1 MSRYYRAIAVD
12 YDGTLTETD
21 APEPGVLAAI
31 RRARGAGRRVVLVT
45 GRIFRSLLGSFPDVE
60 RAFDAIVAENG
71 GVIWLPGTGARV
83 VAQPVGPEL
92 AFALETRG
100 VPVERGEVLL
110 ATHAIH
116 DQTVLQEIA
125 RLGLELQL
133 VRNRG
138 ALMVLPPGVSKGTG
152 LLEAL
157 ADLGISR
164 HSTVAVGDAE
174 NDHSL
179 VESCELG
186 VAVANAVPALQ
197 DHADVVLGKRAG
209 AGVIELLGGPLLR
222 GDIRVQPKR
231 WQVRLGTTA
240 DGAAVTIP
248 GSQVNLLVTGGTQSG
263 KSHLAGLV
271 AERLLTMGYRVCVID
286 PEGDYTGLEALRR
299 LVVVGGAEPPP
310 SPDQLARLLRI
321 GSVVVDLSL
330 RSAAERLDDCRRT
343 VEALAEHRERH
354 GTPHWIILDEAH
366 LVPDLARLLS
376 LGPGPS
382 AAGVCA
388 VTWLPDHLSAATLA
402 AMDLA
407 VVFPGG
413 GESAAGCL
421 RRVGFDL
428 PAPTGDPAPSAAAG
442 RIEGLLLDRRT
453 TRRFVADQR
462 TSVHLRHWHK
472 YQSAELPYHQRFLFR
487 RTDRLTG
494 AVAASMADF
503 HHEIGRAAPEVLRH
517 HAQNR
522 DFSRWTNE
530 VIRDHELAGR
540 LRLAEE
546 SLTGN
551 GAVATETGRRL
562 LLEVIETHYAGS

>member
-1 MSRYYRAIAVD
+1 MSRYYRAVAVD

-21 APEPGVLAAI
+21 APDPEVLAAI
-31 RRARGAGRRVVLVT
+31 SRARGAGRRMVLVT
-45 GRIFRSLLGSFPDVE
+45 GRIFRSLLASFPDAE

-71 GVIWLPGTGARV
+71 GVIWLPGTGARA

-92 AFALETRG
+92 AAALETRD
-100 VPVERGEVLL
+100 VPVERGEALL
-110 ATHAIH
+110 ATQAIH

-125 RLGLELQL
+125 RLGLEVQL

-197 DHADVVLGKRAG
+197 DHADVVLGERAG

-231 WQVRLGTTA
+231 WQVRLGTGA
-240 DGAAVTIP
+240 DGVAVTIP
-248 GSQVNLLVTGGTQSG
+248 GSQVNLLVTGGTESG
-263 KSHLAGLV
+263 KSHLAGLL
-271 AERLLTMGYRVCVID
+271 AERLVTMGYAVCVID
-286 PEGDYTGLEALRR
+286 PEGDHTGLEALRG

-310 SPDQLARLLRI
+310 SPDQLARLLRL

-330 RSAAERLDDCRRT
+330 RSAAERVNDCRRT
-343 VEALAEHRERH
+343 LEALAEHRERH
-354 GTPHWIILDEAH
+354 GTPHWIIVDEAQ
-366 LVPDLARLLS
+366 LVPDLARLLT

-388 VTWLPDHLSAATLA
+388 VTWRPDQLSTDTLA

-407 VVFPGG
+407 VGLPGDG
-413 GESAAGCL
+413 DSVAASL
-421 RRVGFDL
+421 RRAGFWL
-428 PAPTGDPAPSAAAG
+428 PASAGNPETSADTG
-442 RIEGLLLDRRT
+442 RIEGLLVDRRSA
-453 TRRFVADQR
+453 RRFVADQR
-462 TSVHLRHWHK
+462 TSAHVRHWHK
-472 YQSAELPYHQRFLFR
+472 YQSAELPYHQRFFFR
-487 RTDRLTG
+487 RRDRLTG

-503 HHEIGRAAPEVLRH
+503 HHEISRAEPEVLRH
-517 HAQNR
+517 HARNR

-551 GAVATETGRRL
+551 GAAATEAGRRL